1 MIYAHN
7 QQACCLINL
16 FKSNLS
22 DGLSTSSWND
32 LTTHSAEC
40 WYSKLSDFHAISW
53 KLGLIAAQDAS
64 MSTTIQCHGFHFP
77 WGVSGIPLL
86 YNFKGKERKGTP
98 VNWGLNHVG
107 WPKSLFVATTMS
119 ATSCYL
125 LSCWSK
131 ILQVVKSDLYIM
143 YSTASCTLSIRELY
157 LWVEIDCAR
166 TYQ

>member
-7 QQACCLINL
+7 HQACCLLNL

-86 YNFKGKERKGTP
+86 YNFKGKERKGIP

-107 WPKSLFVATTMS
+107 WPKSLFVATTLCRLPVVICS
-119 ATSCYL
+119 FCSVVGA
-125 LSCWSK
+125 K
-131 ILQVVKSDLYIM
+131 ILQVVKSVHKGAVPLSWNRLCKDL
-143 YSTASCTLSIRELY
+143 STEQGL
-157 LWVEIDCAR
+157 
-166 TYQ
+166 